1 MQHVAEIAVHSFLR
15 DVLDG
20 KASMSE
26 DVIDKVAQ
34 DVKEALTK
42 QFVADTEPRKFKL
55 RMSNIGRPKCQLWF
69 DKNNPEGAAP
79 KPVSF
84 KINMV
89 MGDLVEAVFK
99 GLLRASKV
107 DFDDNDK
114 VTLKLE
120 DGKEISGEYDM
131 IMDGKVD
138 DVKSASPWSFENKF
152 TDYYSLK
159 QSDNFGYVEQLVG
172 YSKAADKGVGGWWVI
187 NKANGDFK
195 YVSAAEADV
204 EQTMA
209 DIKDTYE
216 YISQDKPFER
226 CFEAE
231 PETYRGKASGNWK
244 LSKVC
249 GFCDH
254 NKKCWPEL
262 QALPSRV
269 YKGAKTPPTVEYVS
283 LGSQT

>member
-1 MQHVAEIAVHSFLR
+1 MQHKAELAVHSFLR

-20 KASMSE
+20 KASMSNQVIAQVAT
-26 DVIDKVAQ
+26 DVHY
-34 DVKEALTK
+34 ALSK
-42 QFVADTEPRKFKL
+42 QFQDDAEKREFKL
-55 RMSNIGRPKCQLWF
+55 RMSNIGRPTCQLWME
-69 DKNNPEGAAP
+69 KNNPEHKST
-79 KPVSF
+79 KPISF
-84 KINMV
+84 KINM
-89 MGDLVEAVFK
+89 MIGDIVEAVFK
-99 GLLRASKV
+99 GILRAAKV
-107 DFDDNDK
+107 DFKDNER
-114 VTLKLE
+114 VELQLGE
-120 DGKEISGEYDM
+120 GKEISGEYDM
-131 IMDGKVD
+131 VLDGKVD
-138 DVKSASPWSFENKF
+138 DVKSASPWSYEHKF
-152 TDYYSLK
+152 
-159 QSDNFGYVEQLVG
+159 SDFHTLSSDDTFGYVSQLVG
-172 YSKAADKGVGGWWVI
+172 YAKAADKDVGGWWVI

-226 CFEAE
+226 CFDAE

-244 LSKVC
+244 LSKTC

-254 NKKCWPEL
+254 KKKCWPEL

>member
-1 MQHVAEIAVHSFLR
+1 MQLVAEIAVHSFLR

-99 GLLRASKV
+99 GLLRAAKV

-254 NKKCWPEL
+254 KKKCWPEL

>member
-1 MQHVAEIAVHSFLR
+1 
-15 DVLDG
+15 
-20 KASMSE
+20 MSE

-69 DKNNPEGAAP
+69 DKNNPEGAEP

-84 KINMV
+84 KMNMV

-99 GLLRASKV
+99 GLLRAAKV
-107 DFDDNDK
+107 NFDDNDK
-114 VTLKLE
+114 VTLKLDE

-254 NKKCWPEL
+254 KKKCWPEL

>member
-1 MQHVAEIAVHSFLR
+1 MQHPAELAVHSYLR
-15 DVLDG
+15 KSISDE
-20 KASMSE
+20 ASMSQE
-26 DVIDKVAQ
+26 VIDKVAE
-34 DVKEALTK
+34 DIKDALHK
-42 QFVADTEPRKFKL
+42 QFNSEKRVFKK

-99 GLLRASKV
+99 GLLRAAKV

-209 DIKDTYE
+209 DIKDT
-216 YISQDKPFER
+216 
-226 CFEAE
+226 
-231 PETYRGKASGNWK
+231 
-244 LSKVC
+244 
-249 GFCDH
+249 
-254 NKKCWPEL
+254 
-262 QALPSRV
+262 
-269 YKGAKTPPTVEYVS
+269 
-283 LGSQT
+283 

>member
-99 GLLRASKV
+99 GLLRAAKV
-107 DFDDNDK
+107 DFADNDK

-254 NKKCWPEL
+254 KKKCWPEL